1 MDDRTI
7 DDELYSIVYEG
18 DLSNELD
25 TRLKSLPDI
34 DKTLSFFYQRD
45 NQQINLLM
53 LAALNGHDEV
63 IRILLS
69 YSSNVKQLVEL
80 TGIVY
85 GIDGARVFHTT
96 ALWCACDRG
105 HYTLARTLIE
115 VGRASVYH
123 GPRNPLLIDA
133 TINERFDTIQFLIEN
148 GYADINRT
156 RENDHPKYNSLMISA
171 IRGQTKIVAYLLE
184 KGAKIDYK
192 TRIYNDTAL
201 GCAAMHGHLDI
212 VQLLCSAG
220 ASTCT
225 KNSGGE
231 TPLILAFKNDHLH
244 VVDYLLDLIDNEICI
259 EELEII
265 ACSFI
270 IPTRSISNS
279 QPQYTKMVNLIR
291 KSFKMRETR
300 NIPKI
305 IMGPFAAYNFQQE
318 CQTIEEFDK
327 IQYDNNRLYIEAL
340 LIRERILLPK
350 KTIALCEPLLIR
362 GEKLIEQ
369 SDFENC
375 LILWEHT
382 FHLYQNMNHETS
394 LHRFVW
400 IFCKMLATNVPISP
414 QIFIRICC
422 LTFEP
427 SEQNNKNHSIKN
439 ALCLVTIAAMI
450 LKHQTLTE
458 TERLSIYQ
466 WINDLCRQ
474 QRRTSCGQTLL
485 HLSVNDQTYRDINY
499 RANEIKQILNFPSLV
514 TTQSLLTYGNRWIDV
529 DAVDTSNGNTALHII
544 AQSIKTNALPIVKLL
559 IDAGAHADCL
569 NKHNKTPFN
578 CAKDTEIKN
587 ILQNHQRPFL
597 LKCLCAR
604 YIVEQQLNYQLT
616 WHKGTQLNNFIYL
629 HGCIAKQNNI
639 N

>member
-1 MDDRTI
+1 MDNRTI
-7 DDELYSIVYEG
+7 DDELYSIVYQG
-18 DLSNELD
+18 DISNELD

-34 DKTLSFFYQRD
+34 DKTLDFCYQRD
-45 NQQINLLM
+45 NQHINLLM
-53 LAALNGHDEV
+53 LAALEGHDRV

-69 YSSNVKQLVEL
+69 HSSNVKHLVEL

-85 GIDGARVFHTT
+85 GIDGIRVFHAS

-115 VGRASVYH
+115 VGGASVYH

-133 TINERFDTIQFLIEN
+133 TINQRFDTIQFLIEN
-148 GYADINRT
+148 GYVDINRT
-156 RENDHPKYNSLMISA
+156 RENNHPKYNSLMISA
-171 IRGQTKIVAYLLE
+171 ARGYTMIVAYLLE
-184 KGAKIDYK
+184 KGAKVEYK
-192 TRIYNDTAL
+192 TRKYNDTAL
-201 GCAAMHGHLDI
+201 GCAAMHGRLDI

-220 ASTCT
+220 ASTSM
-225 KNSGGE
+225 KNSIGE

-244 VVDYLLDLIDNEICI
+244 VVDYLLDLTNNELCI

-270 IPTRSISNS
+270 IPRRGVSNI
-279 QPQYTKMVNLIR
+279 QPQYVRMVDLIR
-291 KSFKMRETR
+291 KSFKMRQAK
-300 NIPKI
+300 NFPKT
-305 IMGPFAAYNFQQE
+305 IMKPIAAYNFQQE

-327 IQYDNNRLYIEAL
+327 IQHDHDRLYIEAL

-350 KTIALCEPLLIR
+350 KTIVLCDPLLIR

-369 SDFENC
+369 CDFENC
-375 LILWEHT
+375 LRLWEHT
-382 FHLYQNMNHETS
+382 FHLFQNMNHETS

-400 IFCKMLATNVPISP
+400 VFCKMLATNVSISP
-414 QIFIRICC
+414 QLFVQICH

-427 SEQNNKNHSIKN
+427 SEKNNKNHSIKN
-439 ALCLVTIAAMI
+439 ALCFVTIASMI
-450 LKHQTLTE
+450 LERQTLTE
-458 TERLSIYQ
+458 EERLSIYQ

-499 RANEIKQILNFPSLV
+499 RTNEIKQILNFPSLC
-514 TTQSLLTYGNRWIDV
+514 TTQLLLTYGNRWIDV
-529 DAVDTSNGNTALHII
+529 DAIDISNGNTALHII
-544 AQSIKTNALPIVKLL
+544 AQSTKIDAPSIVKLI
-559 IDAGAHADCL
+559 IDAGAHGDCL
-569 NKHNKTPFN
+569 NKHKKTPFD
-578 CAKDTEIKN
+578 CARNTEIKSV
-587 ILQNHQRPFL
+587 LQKYQKPFL

-604 YIVEQQLNYQLT
+604 FIVEQQLNYELT

-629 HGCIAKQNNI
+629 HGCITK
-639 N
+639 